1 MTDHATNPIE
11 IRRLER
17 SRDERIVA
25 GVSGGLGRYFDLHPM
40 FFRVGFVVLTLLG
53 GSGILI
59 YLAAVL
65 VIPDQGDDDSIA
77 GRALARHRDHP
88 AALAGLAIIGVV
100 IFCLL
105 SQARYH
111 GGDWV
116 WLLLLVGGGLVL
128 WADRGRR
135 TVLVVVTTF
144 AALMTVLLVA
154 TALAFAYLDVH
165 VTQGIGDRHYE
176 PTTAGELQ
184 RDYTLG
190 IGSLKLDLT
199 DLRLPPGQTRL
210 KARVGLGELKVT
222 VPRDVQLK
230 INGVTRYG
238 DVDILGRHVDG
249 RDARITIDQTR
260 GEPTRTL
267 ALDLHVSAGDLRV
280 ERR

>member
-11 IRRLER
+11 VRRLER

-25 GVSGGLGRYFDLHPM
+25 GVSGGLARYFDLHPM

-53 GSGILI
+53 GSGLLI

-77 GRALARHRDHP
+77 ARTLKRHRDRP
-88 AALAGLAIIGVV
+88 AALAGLAIIGAV
-100 IFCLL
+100 IICLL
-105 SQARYH
+105 SQARYG
-111 GGDWV
+111 GGDAV
-116 WLLLLVGGGLVL
+116 WLLLLIGGGLVL

-135 TVLVVVTTF
+135 TVLVLVTSF
-144 AALMTVLLVA
+144 AALMTVLLVL

-165 VTQGIGDRHYE
+165 VTQGIGERHYA

-190 IGSLKLDLT
+190 IGDLKLDLS

-210 KARVGLGELKVT
+210 KARVGLGELRVT
-222 VPRDVQLK
+222 VPRNVRLK
-230 INGVTRYG
+230 IDGVTRYG
-238 DVDILGRHVDG
+238 DVDVLGRHDDG
-249 RDARITIDQTR
+249 RDAAITVDQTR

-267 ALDLHVSAGDLRV
+267 LLDLHVAAGDLRV
-280 ERR
+280 ERP